1 MSKRRT
7 SDRRH
12 PGRHPRHV
20 GGRPGAARR
29 VASIVKDLRTF
40 HKVDAVPSEHDLNE
54 AVASVVRL
62 ARLKMQDQATIECNF
77 GDLPKCWID
86 AGALARCC

>member
-1 MSKRRT
+1 MTDGTRADILDMSA
-7 SDRRH
+7 DAL
-12 PGRHPRHV
+12 V
-20 GGRPGAARR
+20 AARR

-62 ARLKMQDQATIECNF
+62 ARSKMQDQATIECNLGIF
-77 GDLPKCWID
+77 PSVG
-86 AGALARCC
+86 